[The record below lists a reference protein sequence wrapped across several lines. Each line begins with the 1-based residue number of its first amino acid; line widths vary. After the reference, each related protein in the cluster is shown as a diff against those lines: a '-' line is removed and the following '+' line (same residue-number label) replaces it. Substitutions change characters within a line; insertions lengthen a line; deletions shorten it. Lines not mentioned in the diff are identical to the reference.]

1 MVSHFI
7 LFNNVVFELKL
18 FWRLFFIIGVY
29 VARVFFE
36 GNYLVYLLLLPLPLL
51 FLSLVLFSN
60 VVFWFN

>member
-51 FLSLVLFSN
+51 F
-60 VVFWFN
+60 